1 MGKHGVTLRGYS
13 IHLLCNG
20 HLVLSSPPA
29 TAPHQQLRRRA
40 VVLVQFPQASG
51 RGGSGLLEGVEK
63 RLRGFQIDR
72 LEPFGEPVVDRLE
85 KRHGLGGTALIA

>member
-1 MGKHGVTLRGYS
+1 MRKHGVTLRGYS

-20 HLVLSSPPA
+20 HLVLTSPPA

-63 RLRGFQIDR
+63 RFCS
-72 LEPFGEPVVDRLE
+72 F
-85 KRHGLGGTALIA
+85 